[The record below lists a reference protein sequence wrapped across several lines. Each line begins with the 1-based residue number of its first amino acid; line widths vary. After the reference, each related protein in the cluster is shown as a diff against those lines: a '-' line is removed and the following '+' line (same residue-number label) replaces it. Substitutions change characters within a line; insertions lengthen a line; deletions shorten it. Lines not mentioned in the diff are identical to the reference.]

1 MCSIREAKGLTKGKN
16 TIVLKTLKSVWKV
29 ARKVGS
35 TICISPSLIANI
47 FALVIQ
53 STIFNIGFIKK
64 RTSTEPT
71 TLKRVWAVAARL
83 ALVLAPREAM

>member
-1 MCSIREAKGLTKGKN
+1 MCSIREAKGLTNGKN

-35 TICISPSLIANI
+35 TTCISLSLRAKILAP
-47 FALVIQ
+47 VIQ
-53 STIFNIGFIKK
+53 FTTFNIGFIKK

-71 TLKRVWAVAARL
+71 TLNKVWAVAARL